1 MVQPDVKSNTWN
13 DRTTFFW
20 PLYWLKVMSPSLTE
34 GSLKS
39 GATSPTSPDISRP
52 FCTKLVNSCSLV
64 GARERLYPRTGH
76 LTTMVIA
83 WQCISYALVIPALPR
98 KGNPLNVS
106 TGHVPGHRP
115 PPVRRIKFP
124 VPRHRRLIHYPSLCC
139 PLRPGQL
146 GFTNICAG
154 NAFSG

>member
-39 GATSPTSPDISRP
+39 GATSPTSPDISQP

-64 GARERLYPRTGH
+64 GAPERLYPRTGH
-76 LTTMVIA
+76 LTTMVIG
-83 WQCISYALVIPALPR
+83 LLFIPPGQYKSAKGLPR
-98 KGNPLNVS
+98 NC
-106 TGHVPGHRP
+106 
-115 PPVRRIKFP
+115 VRRILRGMAGLTHPRDILAYIAAGVPFSSGVP
-124 VPRHRRLIHYPSLCC
+124 FSPLVMPEATVPRNSQTRV
-139 PLRPGQL
+139 
-146 GFTNICAG
+146 ICK
-154 NAFSG
+154 